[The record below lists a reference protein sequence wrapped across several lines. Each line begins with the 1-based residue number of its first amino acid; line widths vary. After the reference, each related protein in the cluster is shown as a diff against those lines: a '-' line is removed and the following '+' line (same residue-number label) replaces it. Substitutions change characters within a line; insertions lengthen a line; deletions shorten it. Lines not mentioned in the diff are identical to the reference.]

1 MARHPHT
8 NWWYFLDDSTR
19 LYVCDRQHHTI
30 HSLLL
35 WDLSFQVLE
44 HPTLIHPF
52 KRVLHTC
59 GRLPRPKLPLSTHIV
74 GGRPEYGNCCAV
86 RRIHG
91 ESILGLLAVICG
103 RLRHNLSDYLFVDD
117 SPGMAMV
124 QWKETWL
131 GNWHYYR
138 GLWDEC
144 GDARPNHYYAG

>member
-8 NWWYFLDDSTR
+8 NWWCFLDDSTR

-74 GGRPEYGNCCAV
+74 GGRPDGGNRCAV
-86 RRIHG
+86 CGIDC
-91 ESILGLLAVICG
+91 ESVLGILAVICG
-103 RLRHNLSDYLFVDD
+103 RLRHNTCHYLCAFYTL
-117 SPGMAMV
+117 GMAMV
-124 QWKETWL
+124 
-131 GNWHYYR
+131 
-138 GLWDEC
+138 
-144 GDARPNHYYAG
+144 